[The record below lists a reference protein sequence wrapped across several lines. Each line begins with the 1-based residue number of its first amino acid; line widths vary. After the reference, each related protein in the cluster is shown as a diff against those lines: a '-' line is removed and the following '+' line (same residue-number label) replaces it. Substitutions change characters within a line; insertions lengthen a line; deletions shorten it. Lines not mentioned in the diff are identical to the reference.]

1 MAQRYVILDGLPPAE
16 TPSRMLR
23 GRQSLRAAMLS
34 QYDKTSFTYRRSRKT
49 VYVRGSG
56 PAVVVMHEIPGI
68 TPQVIRFADWVVEA
82 GFRVYMPE
90 LVGTAGREVSW
101 PYMLESTAR
110 VCISRE
116 FKVLAAHESSPVTDW
131 LRALVRH
138 AHREAGGKGVGAIG
152 MCLTGNFALA
162 LMMEPALMAPVLSQ
176 PSLPGSVDASRRAAL
191 HISPQE
197 LQCVR
202 ERCARGDKV
211 LGLRFTGDP
220 MCPPERFAT
229 LRRELGDAFEGIE
242 IADRHANPDAV
253 LPTPHSVVTNHLIDR
268 DGEPTRQ
275 AADRVIGFF
284 RERLLKPQRA
294 PRKPAAR
301 KQPAAVRKTR
311 SGKSRKSPE

>member
-1 MAQRYVILDGLPPAE
+1 
-16 TPSRMLR
+16 
-23 GRQSLRAAMLS
+23 MLS
-34 QYDKTSFTYRRSRKT
+34 QYRRTVFTHEGRSKT
-49 VYVRGSG
+49 VYARGQG

-101 PYMLESTAR
+101 RYMAESMAR

-116 FKVLAAHESSPVTDW
+116 FKLLAAHESSPVTDW

-138 AHREAGGKGVGAIG
+138 AHEEAGGRGVGAIG

-176 PSLPGSVDASRRAAL
+176 PSLPGGVDRAHRAAL
-191 HISPQE
+191 HLSPRE
-197 LQCVR
+197 LQCVK

-211 LGLRFTGDP
+211 LGLRFRGDP
-220 MCPPERFAT
+220 MCPPERFET
-229 LRRELGDAFEGIE
+229 LRRELGEGFEGIE
-242 IADRHANPDAV
+242 IDDRHANREAV

-268 DGEPTRQ
+268 AGEPTRE
-275 AADRVIGFF
+275 AADRVLGFF
-284 RERLLKPQRA
+284 RERLLGPARA
-294 PRKPAAR
+294 PRARKAPAAKKAAR
-301 KQPAAVRKTR
+301 KSASR
-311 SGKSRKSPE
+311 GKSAPRTGKSAPAPE